1 MSGEEA
7 IIGDKEENRNKV
19 VSSKKEEP
27 REGMAA
33 NIPIATGQSG
43 FLPSR
48 GHA

>member
-7 IIGDKEENRNKV
+7 IIGDEENDNKV
-19 VSSKKEEP
+19 ISSKKEEP

-33 NIPIATGQSG
+33 NIPAATGQSG